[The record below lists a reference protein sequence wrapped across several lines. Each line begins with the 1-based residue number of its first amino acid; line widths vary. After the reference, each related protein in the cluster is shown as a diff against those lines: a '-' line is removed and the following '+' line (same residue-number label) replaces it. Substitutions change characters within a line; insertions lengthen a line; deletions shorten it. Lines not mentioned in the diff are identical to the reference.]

1 MKKKFTFLNCYF
13 LSIHFSLAT
22 CSNESGELDE
32 YNKTDIKGTKT
43 WDQEVETLTHDSL
56 VREYVLYIPSN
67 YDESITYPLMLNFHG
82 FGGEAGQYISYAD
95 MRSLADTEN
104 FILVYPQGTLSSGFP
119 HWNPSLPSSDNKS
132 DVDDLGFVEAL
143 IRELSSN
150 YNIDL
155 ERVYACGFSN
165 GGMMAYGL
173 AQHKSELIAGI
184 ASVSGVMLESDVK
197 PIHPMP
203 VLIIHGTLDGVL
215 PYSGNGYYNSIQ
227 HIINF
232 WRNFNNINTDAKYN
246 SETINGTIIEHYLF
260 ESGDQGVSVEH
271 YKVNGGDHVWF
282 DIQYQGNVTATL
294 IWDFLSKFDINGLID

>member
-1 MKKKFTFLNCYF
+1 MKKNFTLIKCFF
-13 LSIHFSLAT
+13 LSLFISSTA
-22 CSNESGELDE
+22 CNRESRNL
-32 YNKTDIKGTKT
+32 YIFNKTEDKDSKT

-215 PYSGNGYYNSIQ
+215 PYSCLLYTSPSP
-227 HIINF
+227 
-232 WRNFNNINTDAKYN
+232 RDRTRSRMPSSA
-246 SETINGTIIEHYLF
+246 
-260 ESGDQGVSVEH
+260 
-271 YKVNGGDHVWF
+271 
-282 DIQYQGNVTATL
+282 
-294 IWDFLSKFDINGLID
+294 